1 MMVHNFGE
9 GAGRTASDAG
19 IRSVGLEFHEP
30 IRSSL
35 VEWVWGFLEDYPLSY
50 PARGVAASSTSPRR
64 PSRSVGAE
72 LRP

>member
-1 MMVHNFGE
+1 MMVHNFGK

-35 VEWVWGFLEDYPLSY
+35 VEWVWGFLEEYPLSY
-50 PARGVAASSTSPRR
+50 PVPGVVARSAPPRR
-64 PSRSVGAE
+64 PS
-72 LRP
+72 